1 MKRMTCLHAGIALL
15 LVMFA
20 VSGCMLF
27 DSKHQNTP
35 VSPVGDATQM
45 QNFWVGRGQDKY
57 EVSSSGEQLEVS
69 VPQGS
74 YILEYTTTYG
84 TFYIV
89 FKALFSVTLFIGLES
104 GDVAQDVYLYTGE
117 ISDDVEPI
125 QENDLY
131 KVYELPAEEE
141 ASDWYSS
148 FTGEMD
154 VIVLMAG
161 GMVFVEDE
169 QGEDVS
175 DDDGEDVAV
184 SGKWTVTSVAEG
196 AGTITPATKM
206 VPNGASI
213 SLKIRPD
220 SRNFAD
226 ILNVTIT
233 QKTSGAESDVT
244 AYVQQLGNGDGHLVI
259 HGVDDDLEVAVKFG
273 NSPKATVKPP
283 KTPKAK

>member
-1 MKRMTCLHAGIALL
+1 MKRMAYLKAGIALL

-20 VSGCMLF
+20 ISGCMLF
-27 DSKHQNTP
+27 DSTRQNTP

-141 ASDWYSS
+141 ASDWYNS

-154 VIVLMAG
+154 VIVLMTG
-161 GMVFVEDE
+161 GMIFLEEDE
-169 QGEDVS
+169 GEDAGEN
-175 DDDGEDVAV
+175 DDAV
-184 SGKWTVTSVAEG
+184 VGGKWTVTAIADG
-196 AGTITPATKM
+196 AGTIKPETKM

-213 SLKIRPD
+213 SLKIRPN

-233 QKTSGAESDVT
+233 QVTSGVKTDVT
-244 AYVQQLGNGDGHLVI
+244 SYVQQLGNGDGHLVI

-273 NSPKATVKPP
+273 NSPKVTVKPP
-283 KTPKAK
+283 KTPKAKK